1 MRPGKGEK
9 PKKETDKGRK
19 RVNDRRRESVLKES
33 EVEYERES
41 ERAEAIERARDRK
54 ENKEE

>member
-9 PKKETDKGRK
+9 PKKETDTGRK
-19 RVNDRRRESVLKES
+19 RANDRRKESVLKES

-41 ERAEAIERARDRK
+41 ERAEAIERAREGK
-54 ENKEE
+54 ENEEE